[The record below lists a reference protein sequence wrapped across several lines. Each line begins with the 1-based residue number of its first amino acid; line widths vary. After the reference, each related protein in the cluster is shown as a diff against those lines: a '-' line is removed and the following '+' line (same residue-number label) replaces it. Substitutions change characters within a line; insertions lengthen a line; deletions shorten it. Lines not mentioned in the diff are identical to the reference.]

1 MESVLIVDQPF
12 GDGVRIVQIQHRA
25 QGGLGQSVC
34 RVSCD
39 GHHKI
44 VIRVAR
50 YPDDDFV
57 VAIATDSANA
67 LPQATLRPVLD
78 LNDAHAVAEWLV
90 HNQDRFHYSAPEF
103 L

>member
-1 MESVLIVDQPF
+1 MHHLLAELYQGVDWVLVEGFKESDLLKVEVW
-12 GDGVRIVQIQHRA
+12 RA
-25 QGGLGQSVC
+25 AANRPV
-34 RVSCD
+34 
-39 GHHKI
+39 
-44 VIRVAR
+44 R

-57 VAIATDSANA
+57 VAIATDSASA

-78 LNDAHAVAEWLV
+78 LNDAHAVAEWLI